1 MTKEGFEKA
10 KTMTAQFEKDATTLR
25 RVKNNML
32 EDIDSLARNA
42 ESQALRSALGI
53 MINAMFDAE
62 QKRLDELHQ
71 QRFAELE

>member
-1 MTKEGFEKA
+1 
-10 KTMTAQFEKDATTLR
+10 
-25 RVKNNML
+25 ML